1 MKPGGRAALARRGHG
16 ALEGWEREGGT
27 RSRRDQPQPHA
38 PTRALNTTSQRCAS
52 TPYCKIP
59 KRVDTRWLAPR
70 GEGLPGGTD
79 AAASSSL
86 GSASVLRGFTMGA
99 FYLKIRVLLQS
110 FSEGAI
116 WVPCANPKAPRFT
129 GQTSRA
135 RPELMTGLTCLSR
148 AAPRRPEGG
157 SSIGSWVPVGRPARA
172 RGGRDRPA
180 QESTGPVTSIAMFL
194 DPVLISPQL

>member
-1 MKPGGRAALARRGHG
+1 MAFARGRATAAAAAGAARAPHSAPLELARGRAPHEAKTHAAGAARNARDPNFKKRLRRVHARPGGRAALARRGHG
-16 ALEGWEREGGT
+16 AGKGGGGRGWGT
-27 RSRRDQPQPHA
+27 RSRRDQPSPHA

-59 KRVDTRWLAPR
+59 KRVDTHWLAPR

-99 FYLKIRVLLQS
+99 FYLKIRVFLQS

-135 RPELMTGLTCLSR
+135 R
-148 AAPRRPEGG
+148 
-157 SSIGSWVPVGRPARA
+157 GR
-172 RGGRDRPA
+172 
-180 QESTGPVTSIAMFL
+180 S
-194 DPVLISPQL
+194 